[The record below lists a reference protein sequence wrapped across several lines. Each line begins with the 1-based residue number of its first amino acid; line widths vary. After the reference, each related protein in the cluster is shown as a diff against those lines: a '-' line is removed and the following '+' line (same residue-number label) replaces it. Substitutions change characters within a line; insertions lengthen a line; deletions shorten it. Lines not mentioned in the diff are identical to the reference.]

1 MDMVRYNSTGSI
13 DSCGNV
19 VNPEASYRMTADQEV
34 SRESQV
40 IQMEMDMI
48 MELHNQQQQQGRVLL
63 FWGLGLKF
71 QIKNCNH
78 EICTEAIP
86 I

>member
-19 VNPEASYRMTADQEV
+19 VNPEASYRMTTADQEV

-48 MELHNQQQQQGRVLL
+48 MELHNQQQQQARVFL

-71 QIKNCNH
+71 QIKN
-78 EICTEAIP
+78 
-86 I
+86 

>member
-19 VNPEASYRMTADQEV
+19 VNPEVASYRMTTTADQEV

-48 MELHNQQQQQGRVLL
+48 MELHNQQQQQARVFL

-71 QIKNCNH
+71 QIKN
-78 EICTEAIP
+78 
-86 I
+86 